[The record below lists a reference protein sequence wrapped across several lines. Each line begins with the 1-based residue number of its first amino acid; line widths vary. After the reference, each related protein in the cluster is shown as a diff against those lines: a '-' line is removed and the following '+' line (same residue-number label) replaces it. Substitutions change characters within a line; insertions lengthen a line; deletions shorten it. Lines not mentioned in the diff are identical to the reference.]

1 MIFDATEKHQS
12 QIPALHLLVAMGFAP
27 LSPEE
32 ALRLRGGRLRNV
44 TLDDVLADQLL
55 KLNRFTHRG
64 RAYPFDLEDAHEAM
78 RRLKPTPDRLK
89 GLRGTNQDVY
99 DTLVLGT
106 TITKT
111 IDGDSKSYSFRYI
124 DWEHPDNNAYHV
136 TAEMTVERAGSTK
149 TRRCDIVAFVN
160 GIPFIVIENKR
171 PTERLKKADSQ
182 LIGYQRE
189 DEIPHLF
196 HFAQILLSMNRREAR
211 YATVGTQSRF
221 WQTWQEEETTVETSR
236 SLDPAGPRDA
246 EARAGMQDTDTQTSE
261 ARAGMQ
267 DTDTHAGTRET
278 EAQTSETLASDVE
291 FDPEDQAEYPTGG
304 PLRDLVDRP
313 LAVAEAEAVY
323 SGNLASARS
332 HYEAAITGEGRQV
345 TKQDGQ
351 RRQVTEQDVALYA
364 LCRRERLLDLVRRF
378 TVFDGGVRKIARH
391 QQYFAVRRA
400 VERVGQFDMQGVR
413 RGGVIW
419 HTPGT
424 GKSLTMVMLGKAL
437 ALEATIS
444 NPRIVIVTDRD
455 DLDRQIKD
463 TFKSCEREPVRATSG
478 NHLISL
484 IQDRT
489 PLITTI
495 INKFDTA
502 SRVGQAIDEDPNVF
516 VLVDESHRTQTG
528 SHGGFGQLAGK
539 MRRILGKAC
548 YLGFTGT
555 PLLQREKNTL
565 ATFGGLIHRY
575 AIDQAVR
582 DEAVVSLLYEGRI
595 VEQQINPET
604 IDSWFDKL
612 SEGLSEHQ
620 RADLKAKYSRLNALA
635 RTEQAIHARAF
646 DVSEHYRQHWQGS
659 GFKAQLVAP
668 SKAAACRYKELL
680 DEIGHVTSEI
690 VISPPDDHE
699 GNEEVEEVEEVDR
712 DPGSAVRAF
721 WARMMDRY
729 GTESEYNRQI
739 IDAFK
744 HSEHPE
750 ILIVVSKLLTG
761 FDAPRNTVL
770 YLCRSLREHNLLQ
783 AIMRVNRLYEEEAG
797 TGREGVTKKHGFI
810 IDYEGLLGE
819 LDGALTAYGALEGF
833 ESSDLAGTLEHVK
846 EEIHRLRHLHERLR
860 DVFKSIR
867 NKKDME
873 AFEQFLA
880 DEARRQEFYEKL
892 REFGRCLRISLS
904 SDKIHA
910 VYDDAKIDGMKRDW
924 LMFSELRR
932 SVRLRYQET
941 IDVREFEPKIRKLL
955 DDHVVAMPAETVVE
969 PVNINDP
976 DALKAIAEESKVTEA
991 SRADRIASATR
1002 RTVTE
1007 KMEEDP
1013 TFYRRFSE
1021 LLEET
1026 ISNYRA
1032 KRISERAYLQQV
1044 LDLAGKVSRKEDRG
1058 QKMPEPVRGNDDGEA
1073 FYGVLAESLA
1083 GVSGQVD
1090 GGGATGGAAE
1100 ADGGAE
1106 IEAGTASKAASQADG
1121 AEGALSE
1128 VEAGK
1133 KAGESESANVAL
1145 NEVEIANAALDIIE
1159 IIRQHH
1165 IVDVWSNEI
1174 AQNEMRNAIDDYYY
1188 DVLRE
1193 QKGLNLTDAQLN
1205 DLENR
1210 IMNLAKARFPD

>member
-12 QIPALHLLVAMGFAP
+12 QIPALQLLVAMGFTP

-55 KLNRFTHRG
+55 QLNRFSHRG
-64 RAYPFDLEDAHEAM
+64 REYPFDLEDAHEAM
-78 RRLKPTPDRLK
+78 RRLKPTPDRVK

-106 TITKT
+106 TLTKT
-111 IDGDSKSYSFRYI
+111 IDGDSKSFSFRYV
-124 DWEHPDNNAYHV
+124 DWEDPDNNTYHV

-171 PTERLKKADSQ
+171 PTERLKKANSQ

-221 WQTWQEEETTVETSR
+221 WQTWREEETTFEGSHAIPQDESEFTETQ
-236 SLDPAGPRDA
+236 A
-246 EARAGMQDTDTQTSE
+246 SE
-261 ARAGMQ
+261 I
-267 DTDTHAGTRET
+267 
-278 EAQTSETLASDVE
+278 E
-291 FDPEDQAEYPTGG
+291 FDPVEQAVYPTQD
-304 PLRDLVDRP
+304 PLRDLVEQP
-313 LAVAEAEAVY
+313 LGVTEAEAVY
-323 SGNLASARS
+323 SGNLAPARS
-332 HYEAAITGEGRQV
+332 HIQARRAGRKRQV
-345 TKQDGQ
+345 TAQD
-351 RRQVTEQDVALYA
+351 EALYA

-378 TVFDGGVRKIARH
+378 TVFDAGVRKIARH

-400 VERVGQFDMQGVR
+400 VEKVRQFDLQCVR
-413 RGGVIW
+413 KGGVIW

-437 ALEATIS
+437 ALEETIS

-463 TFKSCEREPVRATSG
+463 TFKSCEMEPVRATSG
-478 NHLISL
+478 THLISL
-484 IQDRT
+484 IRNKT
-489 PLITTI
+489 PLVTTI

-502 SRVGQAIDEDPNVF
+502 SRIGRVISEDPNVF

-565 ATFGGLIHRY
+565 TTFGGLIHRY
-575 AIDQAVR
+575 AIDQAVQ

-595 VEQQINPET
+595 VKQQINPET

-620 RADLKAKYSRLNALA
+620 RVDLKRKYSRLNALA

-646 DVSEHYRQHWQGS
+646 DISEHYRQHWQGS

-668 SKAAACRYKELL
+668 SKAAACRYKEIL

-699 GNEEVEEVEEVDR
+699 GNEEVDHDSKSV
-712 DPGSAVRAF
+712 VRAF
-721 WARMMDRY
+721 WTRMMDRY
-729 GTESEYNRQI
+729 GTEGEYNRQI

-783 AIMRVNRLYEEEAG
+783 AIMRVNRLFEED
-797 TGREGVTKKHGFI
+797 GVEKKNGLI

-819 LDGALTAYGALEGF
+819 LDGALNAYSALEGF
-833 ESSDLAGTLEHVK
+833 ESSDLAGTLENVK
-846 EEIHRLRHLHERLR
+846 KEIRRLRHLHERLR
-860 DVFKSIR
+860 DVFRSIR

-873 AFEQFLA
+873 EYEQFLA
-880 DEARRQEFYEKL
+880 DEARRQDFYEKL

-904 SDKIHA
+904 SDKIQA
-910 VYDDAKIDGMKRDW
+910 VYDDAKIDALKRDW
-924 LMFSELRR
+924 LTFSELRR

-955 DDHVVAMPAETVVE
+955 DNHVVAMPAETVVE

-976 DALKAIAEESKVTEA
+976 DALKAITEESGVTEA

-1032 KRISERAYLQQV
+1032 KRISERAYLQRV

-1058 QKMPEPVRGNDDGEA
+1058 REMPEPVRGNDDGEA
-1073 FYGVLAESLA
+1073 FYGVLGESLA
-1083 GVSGQVD
+1083 EANGQTD
-1090 GGGATGGAAE
+1090 AKTL
-1100 ADGGAE
+1100 D
-1106 IEAGTASKAASQADG
+1106 
-1121 AEGALSE
+1121 
-1128 VEAGK
+1128 
-1133 KAGESESANVAL
+1133 
-1145 NEVEIANAALDIIE
+1145 EVEIANAALDIIE
-1159 IIRQHH
+1159 IIRKHH

-1193 QKGLNLTDAQLN
+1193 QKGLILTDAQLN
-1205 DLENR
+1205 DLENK
-1210 IMNLAKARFPD
+1210 IMNLARARFPD

>member
-12 QIPALHLLVAMGFAP
+12 QIPALQLLVAMGFMP
-27 LSPEE
+27 LSSDE
-32 ALRLRGGRLRNV
+32 ALRHRGGRLRNV

-64 RAYPFDLEDAHEAM
+64 REYPFDLEDAHEAM

-124 DWEHPDNNAYHV
+124 DWENPDNNTYHV
-136 TAEMTVERAGSTK
+136 TTEMTVERAGSTR

-221 WQTWQEEETTVETSR
+221 WQTWREEETTFEGSYATPQDESEDTETQ
-236 SLDPAGPRDA
+236 A
-246 EARAGMQDTDTQTSE
+246 SE
-261 ARAGMQ
+261 I
-267 DTDTHAGTRET
+267 
-278 EAQTSETLASDVE
+278 E
-291 FDPEDQAEYPTGG
+291 FDPEEQAVYPTTDL
-304 PLRDLVDRP
+304 LRDLVDRP
-313 LAVAEAEAVY
+313 LAVAEEEAVY

-332 HYEAAITGEGRQV
+332 HYEAAIAGEGRQV
-345 TKQDGQ
+345 T
-351 RRQVTEQDVALYA
+351 EQDLALYA

-400 VERVGQFDMQGVR
+400 MERVRQFDLQGVR

-437 ALEATIS
+437 ALEETIP

-478 NHLISL
+478 THLISL
-484 IQDRT
+484 IRNRT
-489 PLITTI
+489 PLVTTI

-502 SRVGQAIDEDPNVF
+502 SRVGQVIDEDPNVF

-575 AIDQAVR
+575 AIDQAVQ

-612 SEGLSEHQ
+612 SEGLSDHQ
-620 RADLKAKYSRLNALA
+620 RADLKQKYSRLNALA

-646 DVSEHYRQHWQGS
+646 DISEHYRQHWQGS

-668 SKAAACRYKELL
+668 SKAAACRYKEIL

-699 GNEEVEEVEEVDR
+699 GNEEVDR
-712 DPGSAVRAF
+712 DSRSVVRAF
-721 WARMMDRY
+721 WERMMDRY
-729 GTESEYNRQI
+729 GTEGEYNRRI

-783 AIMRVNRLYEEEAG
+783 AIMRVNRLFEEDGIE
-797 TGREGVTKKHGFI
+797 KKHGFI

-819 LDGALTAYGALEGF
+819 LDGALNAYSALEGF
-833 ESSDLAGTLEHVK
+833 ESSDLSGTLENVK
-846 EEIHRLRHLHERLR
+846 EEIRRLLHLHERLW

-873 AFEQFLA
+873 EYEQFLA
-880 DEARRQEFYEKL
+880 DEVRRQDFYEKL

-904 SDKIHA
+904 SDKINA
-910 VYDDAKIDGMKRDW
+910 VYDDAKIDVMKRDW
-924 LMFSELRR
+924 LTFSELRH

-941 IDVREFEPKIRKLL
+941 IDVREFEPKIQKLL

-976 DALKAIAEESKVTEA
+976 DALKAIAEESGVTEA

-1026 ISNYRA
+1026 ISNYRT

-1058 QKMPEPVRGNDDGEA
+1058 QEMPEPVRGNDDGEA
-1073 FYGVLAESLA
+1073 FYGVLGESLA
-1083 GVSGQVD
+1083 GVD
-1090 GGGATGGAAE
+1090 GRANEGVTSKTGVAE
-1100 ADGGAE
+1100 AALDKVE
-1106 IEAGTASKAASQADG
+1106 IANT
-1121 AEGALSE
+1121 ALSE
-1128 VEAGK
+1128 E
-1133 KAGESESANVAL
+1133 
-1145 NEVEIANAALDIIE
+1145 EIANAALDIID
-1159 IIRQHH
+1159 IIRKHH

-1193 QKGLNLTDAQLN
+1193 QKGLILTDAQLN

-1210 IMNLAKARFPD
+1210 IMNLARARFPD

>member
-12 QIPALHLLVAMGFAP
+12 QIPALYLLVAMGFTP
-27 LSPEE
+27 LSPVE

-55 KLNRFTHRG
+55 KLNRFTNRG
-64 RAYPFDLEDAHEAM
+64 REYPFDLEDAHEAM

-111 IDGDSKSYSFRYI
+111 IDGDSKSYSFRYV
-124 DWEHPDNNAYHV
+124 DWENPNHNVYHV

-189 DEIPHLF
+189 DEIPYLF

-221 WQTWQEEETTVETSR
+221 WQTWREEETSVEGSHATPK
-236 SLDPAGPRDA
+236 DEPG
-246 EARAGMQDTDTQTSE
+246 DT
-261 ARAGMQ
+261 
-267 DTDTHAGTRET
+267 
-278 EAQTSETLASDVE
+278 ETLPSDVE
-291 FDPEDQAEYPTGG
+291 FDPDEQAEYPTKD

-332 HYEAAITGEGRQV
+332 HYETAVAGEGRQV
-345 TKQDGQ
+345 T
-351 RRQVTEQDVALYA
+351 EQDEALYA

-400 VERVGQFDMQGVR
+400 VERVRQFNFQGVR
-413 RGGVIW
+413 KGGVIW

-437 ALEATIS
+437 ALEETIS

-463 TFKSCEREPVRATSG
+463 TFKSCEMEPVRATTG
-478 NHLISL
+478 THLISL
-484 IQDRT
+484 IQNKT
-489 PLITTI
+489 PLVTTI

-502 SRVGQAIDEDPNVF
+502 SRVGQVIDKDLNVF

-565 ATFGGLIHRY
+565 TTFGGLIHRY
-575 AIDQAVR
+575 AIDQAVK

-595 VEQQINPET
+595 VEQQINPAT

-612 SEGLSEHQ
+612 SEGLSEQQ
-620 RADLKAKYSRLNALA
+620 RADLKAKYSRLNVLA

-668 SKAAACRYKELL
+668 SKAAACRYKEIL
-680 DEIGHVTSEI
+680 DEVGHVTSEI
-690 VISPPDDHE
+690 VISPPDVHE
-699 GNEEVEEVEEVDR
+699 GNEEVDSDAKSV
-712 DPGSAVRAF
+712 VRAF

-729 GTESEYNRQI
+729 GTEGEYNRQI
-739 IDAFK
+739 IEAFK

-770 YLCRSLREHNLLQ
+770 YLCRSIREHNLLQ
-783 AIMRVNRLYEEEAG
+783 AIMRVNRLFEEDGIE
-797 TGREGVTKKHGFI
+797 KKNGFI

-819 LDGALTAYGALEGF
+819 LDGALNAYSALEGF
-833 ESSDLAGTLEHVK
+833 ESSDLTGTLENVK
-846 EEIHRLRHLHERLR
+846 EEIRRLSHLHERLR
-860 DVFKSIR
+860 DVFNTIR
-867 NKKDME
+867 NKTDME
-873 AFEQFLA
+873 EYEQFLA
-880 DEARRQEFYEKL
+880 DEAKRQEFYEKL

-910 VYDDAKIDGMKRDW
+910 VYDDAKIDVMKRDW

-969 PVNINDP
+969 SVNINDP
-976 DALKAIAEESKVTEA
+976 DALKAIAEESGVTEA

-1013 TFYRRFSE
+1013 TFYRLFSE

-1026 ISNYRA
+1026 ISNYRE
-1032 KRISERAYLQQV
+1032 KRISEREYLQQV
-1044 LDLAGKVSRKEDRG
+1044 LDLAGKVSSKEDRG
-1058 QKMPEPVRGNDDGEA
+1058 QEMPEPVRGNDDGEA
-1073 FYGVLAESLA
+1073 FYGVLGESLA
-1083 GVSGQVD
+1083 
-1090 GGGATGGAAE
+1090 E
-1100 ADGGAE
+1100 ANG
-1106 IEAGTASKAASQADG
+1106 QAD
-1121 AEGALSE
+1121 AKTLS
-1128 VEAGK
+1128 
-1133 KAGESESANVAL
+1133 
-1145 NEVEIANAALDIIE
+1145 EVEIANAALDIIE
-1159 IIRQHH
+1159 IIKKYH

-1193 QKGLNLTDAQLN
+1193 QKGLILTDAQLN
-1205 DLENR
+1205 DLENK
-1210 IMNLAKARFPD
+1210 IMNLARARFPD